1 MVAAAAAVVAWV
13 MAILALAMGVRV
25 AKREALAV
33 TVATVATVMAV
44 DRAGTVGMGA
54 MSVAAAAAAAAG
66 AVGDSCLRFRHRG
79 RRWAC
84 VVVMAV
90 ALAAVGHLVVED
102 SAVEAVGRVGA
113 AAVLAAVAV
122 AAVAAVAE
130 TAVVAVVVAAVVAEL
145 AAGSRTDYYVG
156 RTHRK
161 PNST

>member
-1 MVAAAAAVVAWV
+1 M
-13 MAILALAMGVRV
+13 
-25 AKREALAV
+25 
-33 TVATVATVMAV
+33 
-44 DRAGTVGMGA
+44 
-54 MSVAAAAAAAAG
+54 AAAAAAAAG
-66 AVGDSCLRFRHRG
+66 AVVDSCLRFRHRG

-102 SAVEAVGRVGA
+102 SAVEAVRRVGA

-122 AAVAAVAE
+122 AAVVVAAVVAE

-145 AAGSRTDYYVG
+145 AAGSRTDYYLG
-156 RTHRK
+156 HTHRK